1 MIEIIKFLISALKKA
16 TEIKNPFEE
25 GNFNYVLF
33 EALKVAP
40 SEPKTH
46 VWIADE
52 MKHRCHHC
60 NRNQMLSS
68 YVKGTIE
75 GSIKDNQ
82 IWFEICGRDLNFG
95 ETYRLHPWIR
105 KKNKL
110 KNKFIKA
117 VMIIFNVLF
126 WIYGLMSLF
135 GNAVLWILKKA
146 GLDLN

>member
-1 MIEIIKFLISALKKA
+1 MIEIIKFLISALQKA

-25 GNFNYVLF
+25 GSFVYVLF
-33 EALKVAP
+33 ESLKVDP

-52 MKHRCHHC
+52 MRHRCHHC
-60 NRNQMLSS
+60 NRDQILDHKI
-68 YVKGTIE
+68 KGTIE
-75 GSIKDNQ
+75 GSIKDGQ
-82 IWFEICGRDLNFG
+82 EWFEICRVDLNFG
-95 ETYRLHPWIR
+95 EKYRLHPRIL

-110 KNKFIKA
+110 KNKRIKA

-135 GNAVLWILKKA
+135 GNAVSWILKKV